1 MQMLA
6 NEPMG
11 GITSGLE
18 DNESVQALSNVT
30 SGIETLFQNI
40 DQADNPK
47 EIMDAIRGDEA
58 SVDERRMELAQLV
71 GEQDAK
77 QTPESVLTIVQPLMT
92 VIESTGGIADLDTE
106 TPVAQNIDEPQQME
120 AMARMMANEPTAML
134 SVGSNPT
141 GNPEITGL
149 QAIEKRATT
158 PLGLLQLAKSLG
170 PDLPRMQD
178 FTTRFEGAPSV
189 YDEYAKVLPF
199 TQLAKFGQIVGRSP
213 TVLSAITAPETTELL
228 DPIMKLAMVQAK
240 EKQDLRTKALE
251 QFTKAKQSAQ
261 EQRTGLIKSIL
272 PTIAGK
278 EVRFEKLDDGTVY
291 KINPDNT
298 IELFEQGTGKTIE
311 IDGNILQFNK
321 KTRKFDVAYSAP
333 GANLKEYSTPKGT
346 YLINFN
352 QKDADGRFKVTPLM
366 GGLTN
371 EEINA
376 KYFKFIDTGD
386 GGGIGIDTR
395 KPTII
400 NEDTGLTVLNPLFEV
415 QGKDKTSTIMTD
427 AGAYVVNETDGSKS
441 FLVPGTGKKGTFS
454 QIGNDKTGY
463 RLFNNISGEV
473 VNVPGLGP
481 VKTEFQQQM
490 DEYVRNTVII
500 NNPDKHGAL
509 TVENAKTRNNILG
522 NILLPKST
530 EFDNLRDSQAE
541 LFRKTLMKTAGIDA
555 DSTDIDKRVN
565 DFIFNLNTDR
575 LNKLTY
581 TGGQY
586 DPQKSLKDVYGKM
599 LGKLQEDTAK
609 RARDSEALN
618 KNAKLISLIK
628 DNTKTGAT
636 APIRLAIGKFFSDIG
651 AKQAIIEGLG
661 ITEAD
666 YNSFIGGTLE
676 NLEMANKIGA
686 QFAVQFASSF
696 PGNLNESEVKL
707 IKEAG
712 INLTTTKGGIEI
724 MGQIFEAEHKRNLS
738 ERKLINDYMADP
750 SNSSKSPM
758 VQYAEIEAKLIKNR
772 ADNPLITGDLKERLT
787 GLAQEQPNMFVVK
800 GNPGQTATVT
810 PGRLALYKIISGVD
824 ATGENDFLSKG
835 GAELLN
841 DYAKKSTG
849 NPKAKYKEEDIKKL
863 FRIYS
868 QFDLK
873 TNPLYDPGDED

>member
-1 MQMLA
+1 MI
-6 NEPMG
+6 NF
-11 GITSGLE
+11 S
-18 DNESVQALSNVT
+18 
-30 SGIETLFQNI
+30 
-40 DQADNPK
+40 K
-47 EIMDAIRGDEA
+47 K
-58 SVDERRMELAQLV
+58 
-71 GEQDAK
+71 DAK
-77 QTPESVLTIVQPLMT
+77 
-92 VIESTGGIADLDTE
+92 GG
-106 TPVAQNIDEPQQME
+106 
-120 AMARMMANEPTAML
+120 
-134 SVGSNPT
+134 
-141 GNPEITGL
+141 
-149 QAIEKRATT
+149 
-158 PLGLLQLAKSLG
+158 
-170 PDLPRMQD
+170 
-178 FTTRFEGAPSV
+178 
-189 YDEYAKVLPF
+189 
-199 TQLAKFGQIVGRSP
+199 
-213 TVLSAITAPETTELL
+213 
-228 DPIMKLAMVQAK
+228 
-240 EKQDLRTKALE
+240 
-251 QFTKAKQSAQ
+251 
-261 EQRTGLIKSIL
+261 
-272 PTIAGK
+272 
-278 EVRFEKLDDGTVY
+278 
-291 KINPDNT
+291 
-298 IELFEQGTGKTIE
+298 
-311 IDGNILQFNK
+311 
-321 KTRKFDVAYSAP
+321 
-333 GANLKEYSTPKGT
+333 
-346 YLINFN
+346 
-352 QKDADGRFKVTPLM
+352 FKVTPLM
-366 GGLTN
+366 GGLN
-371 EEINA
+371 EAEISAN
-376 KYFKFIDTGD
+376 YFKFIDTGD
-386 GGGIGIDTR
+386 GGGFAIDTR

-415 QGKDKTSTIMTD
+415 QGKDKTSTVMTD

-463 RLFNNISGEV
+463 RLYNNITGEV

-490 DEYVRNTVII
+490 DEYVRNSVII

-522 NILLPKST
+522 NILLPKDT
-530 EFDNLRDSQAE
+530 EFDKLRDSQAE

-609 RARDSEALN
+609 RARDSEALD
-618 KNAKLISLIK
+618 KNAKLIGLIRN
-628 DNTKTGAT
+628 NTKTGAT

-651 AKQAIIEGLG
+651 AKDAIIKTLG
-661 ITEAD
+661 ITEGD

-800 GNPGQTATVT
+800 GDPNQTATVT
-810 PGRLALYKIISGVD
+810 PGRLALYKIVSGVD
-824 ATGENDFLSKG
+824 ATSESDFLAKG

-841 DYAKKSTG
+841 DYAKRSTG
-849 NPKAKYKEEDIKKL
+849 NPKAKYNDEDIIKL
-863 FRIYS
+863 FKLYS